1 VRRREFLPVLAA
13 PLLAAPALAQQP
25 ERVWRLGALAAARY
39 PVEAIQQFTLP
50 ELAKL
55 GFVEGR
61 NLTFH
66 GISADGAY
74 ERLPA
79 LARELVEAKPDVI
92 LAVAPSAIRA
102 ARAATRTIPIV
113 MAYAGE
119 DPVAAGWAESYA
131 RPGGNVT
138 GVVMLSPELDGKRLQ
153 VLHDAFPARRRIGVL
168 HHPTGMSTPNVSA
181 IQAAA
186 GKVGLEILSFQAAG
200 RENYEAAFDAIRMA
214 GVDTL
219 AVASAPVFVGDAGLI
234 AEAALKAGLPTIC
247 EHPEMARKGCLISYS
262 ANIQA
267 LRQRTA
273 VFVARILTGTPPGN
287 LPIEEPTSFE
297 LWVNMRTAKALGI
310 ELPPTLLARAD
321 EVIE

>member
-1 VRRREFLPVLAA
+1 VRRRDLLPVLAA

-168 HHPTGMSTPNVSA
+168 HPTAPIFRPSGSARRCSSPASSLEHLPAICPLRSQPVSSFGST
-181 IQAAA
+181 
-186 GKVGLEILSFQAAG
+186 
-200 RENYEAAFDAIRMA
+200 
-214 GVDTL
+214 
-219 AVASAPVFVGDAGLI
+219 
-234 AEAALKAGLPTIC
+234 
-247 EHPEMARKGCLISYS
+247 
-262 ANIQA
+262 
-267 LRQRTA
+267 
-273 VFVARILTGTPPGN
+273 
-287 LPIEEPTSFE
+287 
-297 LWVNMRTAKALGI
+297 
-310 ELPPTLLARAD
+310 
-321 EVIE
+321 